1 MKNKYWVV
9 YINEDDS
16 DWVNVTFPD
25 IPGYSKGEQY
35 SSGKAI
41 SYTAGAPIDGGGDIP
56 VDEYFNNCKSIKM
69 SDKSKI
75 IEEYPNGLIE
85 VMEAGV

>member
-25 IPGYSKGEQY
+25 IPGLKSYGVGIDDARKMVKEALEY
-35 SSGKAI
+35 AI
-41 SYTAGAPIDGGGDIP
+41 SLD
-56 VDEYFNNCKSIKM
+56 FNNCKSIKM

-85 VMEAGV
+85 VMEVGV

>member
-25 IPGYSKGEQY
+25 IPGLKSCGVVLMMLEKWQKKLWSMQY
-35 SSGKAI
+35 H
-41 SYTAGAPIDGGGDIP
+41 
-56 VDEYFNNCKSIKM
+56 
-69 SDKSKI
+69 
-75 IEEYPNGLIE
+75 
-85 VMEAGV
+85 

>member
-9 YINEDDS
+9 YINGDDS

-25 IPGYSKGEQY
+25 IPGLKSCGVGIDDARKMAKEALEY
-35 SSGKAI
+35 AI
-41 SYTAGAPIDGGGDIP
+41 SLD
-56 VDEYFNNCKSIKM
+56 FNNCKSIKM

>member
-25 IPGYSKGEQY
+25 IPGLKSCGVGIDDARKMAKEALEY
-35 SSGKAI
+35 AI
-41 SYTAGAPIDGGGDIP
+41 SLD
-56 VDEYFNNCKSIKM
+56 FNN
-69 SDKSKI
+69 
-75 IEEYPNGLIE
+75 
-85 VMEAGV
+85 

>member
-25 IPGYSKGEQY
+25 IPGLKSYGVGIDDARKMVKEALEY
-35 SSGKAI
+35 AI
-41 SYTAGAPIDGGGDIP
+41 SLD
-56 VDEYFNNCKSIKM
+56 FNNCKSIKM

-75 IEEYPNGLIE
+75 IEENPNGLIE